1 MTSELFKALGGV
13 GMFLVGMEMMT
24 AALREAAG
32 TNLRGWLARF
42 TTTPLRGVVTGAA
55 ATAVIQSSSAT
66 TVMTVGFVGAGLLTL
81 QQAMGVIYG
90 ANIGTTATGW
100 LVSILGFKL
109 SLGTVA
115 LVALLPA
122 SLVTLLAHG
131 SAARVGRIIAGLC
144 LLLVGLDM
152 MQAGVGQATSLITP
166 DLLPDKSVAGFLALA
181 FLGLAVTALIQSS
194 SAAVAMAMVLLNGGA
209 INLMQAAAIVVGMN
223 IGTTFTA
230 LLASVGGSRPMR
242 QTAMANLVFNLATS
256 AIALP
261 MLFLGE
267 DVLNRIGAAA
277 GPLTALLVFHT
288 GFNLLGTALFLPLT
302 PRFTKLIT
310 RLVPE
315 RAEESIVVLDRSL
328 LKDGGAALIAAQA
341 GATTIAQRLFSAFGD
356 AFQEP
361 SDLRALST
369 LAPVIG
375 PAIDELE
382 GFLADIRLP
391 DNKPVETETLSALL
405 HQADHL
411 RRLMEKAETTT
422 HIPILL
428 ADRVLRRPALTL
440 GAVMARASQPHAQGL
455 DPERMLRLESLL
467 KLRAERHR
475 HGLLLREHARLYSV
489 HDMFEHTDAM
499 RWLKRVL
506 HNAQRIGYYDC
517 LTRLDTQN
525 RTDDQPGSQE

>member
-55 ATAVIQSSSAT
+55 ATALIQSSSAT

-81 QQAMGVIYG
+81 QQALGVIYG

-100 LVSILGFKL
+100 LVSFLGFKL

-115 LVALLPA
+115 LVVLLPA

-131 SAARVGRIIAGLC
+131 SAARAGRILAGLC

-166 DLLPDKSVAGFLALA
+166 DLLPGESLAGFLMLV
-181 FLGLAVTALIQSS
+181 FIGLAVTALIQSS

-242 QTAMANLVFNLATS
+242 QAAMANLLFNLATS
-256 AIALP
+256 FIALP
-261 MLFLGE
+261 MLLFGA
-267 DVLNRIGAAA
+267 DVLNQVGASA

-288 GFNLLGTALFLPLT
+288 GFNLLGAALFLPLT

-315 RAEESIVVLDRSL
+315 RAEKLIIVLDRSL
-328 LKDGGAALIAAQA
+328 LKDAGAALIAAQA
-341 GATTIAQRLFSAFGD
+341 GATTIARRLFSAFGA

-361 SDLRALST
+361 SDLRVLST

-375 PAIDELE
+375 PAIDDLE

-391 DNKPVETETLSALL
+391 DNKPDETETLSALL

-411 RRLMEKAETTT
+411 RRLMERAQITT
-422 HIPILL
+422 HIPTLL
-428 ADRVLRRPALTL
+428 SDRVLRRPALTL
-440 GAVMARASQPHAQGL
+440 GTIMGRAGQPHAHGL
-455 DPERMLRLESLL
+455 DSDRMLRLEALL
-467 KLRAERHR
+467 KHRTERHR
-475 HGLLLREHARLYSV
+475 RGLLLREHYRLYSV
-489 HDMFEHTDAM
+489 RDMFEHTDAM

-506 HNAQRIGYYDC
+506 HNAQRIGYYDR
-517 LTRLDTQN
+517 LTRPDIRN
-525 RTDDQPGSQE
+525 RADQPDSQE